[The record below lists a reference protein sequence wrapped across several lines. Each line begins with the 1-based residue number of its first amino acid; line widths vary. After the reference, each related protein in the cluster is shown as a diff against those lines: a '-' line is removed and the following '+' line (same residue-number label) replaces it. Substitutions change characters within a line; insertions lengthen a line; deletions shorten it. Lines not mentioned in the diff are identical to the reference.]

1 MGRNSDGK
9 RRIFF
14 FLENLLECSAFLRY
28 NNGPFSGRRM
38 PKYHASDPS
47 AYATVAE
54 LIEQFYATHPLG
66 RIKTQLISRT
76 KGETVFKASVFRA
89 PDETAPAATGWAA
102 EREGDGE
109 VNTFACVENTETS
122 AVGRALA
129 NLGFT
134 ASAKR
139 PSREEMERV
148 QRLKNQNITTQ
159 RRASH
164 EVENR
169 QQIADALFDLIEL
182 LNEAQSS
189 GFPSARSQVIRHHLK
204 STTLDEIPRIRRI
217 ETRVRNWIHRH
228 DM

>member
-1 MGRNSDGK
+1 
-9 RRIFF
+9 
-14 FLENLLECSAFLRY
+14 
-28 NNGPFSGRRM
+28 M
-38 PKYHASDPS
+38 PKYHSTVDLS

-54 LIEQFYATHPLG
+54 RLEQFYATHPLG
-66 RIKTQLISRT
+66 RIETQLISRAN
-76 KGETVFKASVFRA
+76 GETIFKASVFRG
-89 PDETAPAATGWAA
+89 PDDTAPAATGWAA

-109 VNTFACVENTETS
+109 INTVACVENTETS

-139 PSREEMERV
+139 PSREEMEKV
-148 QRLKNQNITTQ
+148 QRLKTQNITAE

-169 QQIADALFDLIEL
+169 QRIADALLDLIEL

-189 GFPSARSQVIRHHLK
+189 GFPPARSQVIRHNLK
-204 STTLDEIPRIRRI
+204 STTLDEAPRIRRI
-217 ETRVRNWIHRH
+217 ESRVRNWIHRH

>member
-1 MGRNSDGK
+1 
-9 RRIFF
+9 
-14 FLENLLECSAFLRY
+14 
-28 NNGPFSGRRM
+28 M
-38 PKYHASDPS
+38 PKYHSTVDLA

-54 LIEQFYATHPLG
+54 RLEQFYLAYPLG
-66 RIKTQLISRT
+66 RVETQLISRAN
-76 KGETVFKASVFRA
+76 GETIFKASVFRA
-89 PDETAPAATGWAA
+89 PDDAAPAATGWAA

-139 PSREEMERV
+139 PSREEMEKV
-148 QRLKNQNITTQ
+148 QRLKTQNLTAQ

-169 QQIADALFDLIEL
+169 QRIADALLDLIEL

-189 GFPSARSQVIRHHLK
+189 GFPSARSQVIRHNLK
-204 STTLDEIPRIRRI
+204 
-217 ETRVRNWIHRH
+217 
-228 DM
+228 

>member
-1 MGRNSDGK
+1 
-9 RRIFF
+9 
-14 FLENLLECSAFLRY
+14 
-28 NNGPFSGRRM
+28 M
-38 PKYHASDPS
+38 PKYHTTDLSS
-47 AYATVAE
+47 YATVAE
-54 LIEQFYATHPLG
+54 RIEQFYATHPLG
-66 RIKTQLISRT
+66 RIETQLISRAN
-76 KGETVFKASVFRA
+76 GETIFKASVFRA
-89 PDETAPAATGWAA
+89 PDDTAPGATGWAA

-139 PSREEMERV
+139 PSREEMEKV
-148 QRLKNQNITTQ
+148 QRLKTQDTTAQ
-159 RRASH
+159 RRATH

-169 QQIADALFDLIEL
+169 QPVADALLDLIEL

-204 STTLDEIPRIRRI
+204 STTLDEVPRIRRI